1 MAAKPKLTPEEWA
14 RVREAWESD
23 PRDGYAWL
31 IDELNVP
38 LTRAALRKVAIR
50 EEWIKKATGKVSKI
64 PVTVINKSIEEL
76 PAHRTNKGD
85 TSKVSAPKVSKVSK
99 KVKVSKVSEV
109 KDTNGGDQSVEES
122 SENRGGRPT
131 LYREDYAKQAYRLCL
146 LGATDE
152 DLAEA
157 FGVTKVTITNW
168 KTDYPEFLCSITQG
182 KTEADAKVAESTY
195 KLAVG
200 DVYIQEEKLARD
212 GSKVTL
218 KRQIPPDPAAQRMWL
233 FNRRPKQWKNKVEVK
248 EEVDL
253 NIFPPKERL
262 EEIYSRAFAEAEKR
276 RDALIGRGER
286 LGLIIDND
294 TGELVGDL

>member
-1 MAAKPKLTPEEWA
+1 MAAKPKLSHEEWA
-14 RVREAWESD
+14 KVRKAWESD
-23 PRDGYAWL
+23 PRDGYVWL
-31 IDELNVP
+31 IEEMSVP

-50 EEWIKKATGKVSKI
+50 EGWTKNAIGKVSKN
-64 PVTVINKSIEEL
+64 PVKVLDNNPGDS
-76 PAHRTNKGD
+76 PDHCADKGSD
-85 TSKVSAPKVSKVSK
+85 KKVSSPKVSKVSK
-99 KVKVSKVSEV
+99 KLMVSKVSEA
-109 KDTNGGDQSVEES
+109 TETIGDDQVEES
-122 SENRGGRPT
+122 KKNPGGRPT

-157 FGVTKVTITNW
+157 FEVDKTTIIGW
-168 KTDYPEFLCSITQG
+168 KSTYPEFYNFITQG

-286 LGLIIDND
+286 LGLVIDND
-294 TGELVGDL
+294 TGDLIGDL